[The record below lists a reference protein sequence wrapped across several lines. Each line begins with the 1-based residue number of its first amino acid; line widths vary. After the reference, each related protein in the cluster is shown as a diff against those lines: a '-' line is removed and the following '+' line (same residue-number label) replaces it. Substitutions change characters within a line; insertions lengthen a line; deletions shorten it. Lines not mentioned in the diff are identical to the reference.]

1 MLSAANTS
9 LPHCSSGTF
18 ERCSMTVHTNRLQ
31 EPVRLAESCDLSLM
45 KPRYPGKQACLLKL
59 STHCKERSCK
69 MGLHAHMLAITDGH
83 LYQMPDVTNLHSRA
97 YVNERPRTGS
107 LHAPRTLSTRAPLW
121 QALLQ
126 ILALP
131 THWAIAFLYP
141 ESMFCRC
148 LHCTALR
155 CQELWPS
162 SACCQLS
169 RVYTPST

>member
-1 MLSAANTS
+1 MGNSGRKNKNRKVPTNIAFRKKKKKLKSIMLSAANTS

-45 KPRYPGKQACLLKL
+45 KPRHPGKQACLLKL

-107 LHAPRTLSTRAPLW
+107 LHAPRTLSTRAPL
-121 QALLQ
+121 
-126 ILALP
+126 
-131 THWAIAFLYP
+131 
-141 ESMFCRC
+141 
-148 LHCTALR
+148 
-155 CQELWPS
+155 
-162 SACCQLS
+162 
-169 RVYTPST
+169 